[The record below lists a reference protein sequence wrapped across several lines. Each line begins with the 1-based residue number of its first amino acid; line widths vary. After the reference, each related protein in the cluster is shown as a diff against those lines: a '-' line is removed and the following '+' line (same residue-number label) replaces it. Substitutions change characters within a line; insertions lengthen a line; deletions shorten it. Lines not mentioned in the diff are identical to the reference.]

1 MGSARLKLDVAL
13 PCCVAIGRFAIQ
25 TILPA
30 QDPFVIVCNECYAR
44 CAAQSGAHDTAAPRF
59 AARSCTRHHRNRDA
73 DTCLV
78 QCRQR
83 AKCAPR
89 VVDLIHID
97 NFNSN
102 PSVSACPVRW
112 TPLPGT
118 RGPCVPVSSDQCGS
132 AIRPRASRCI
142 RCLGPAC
149 IQKNG
154 RTTENHGPVPGKRA
168 GPPPNQAI
176 LNKHRGFS
184 SKHESFQVGPFG
196 PIGPFG
202 PGARSVLS
210 SSGEHGSSPGSL
222 SGGADS
228 YVLRVGTKLPQ

>member
-1 MGSARLKLDVAL
+1 MREAHIWAARLFLPFFYLSAL
-13 PCCVAIGRFAIQ
+13 SHGRGRPHDP
-25 TILPA
+25 PA
-30 QDPFVIVCNECYAR
+30 SRWV
-44 CAAQSGAHDTAAPRF
+44 
-59 AARSCTRHHRNRDA
+59 
-73 DTCLV
+73 
-78 QCRQR
+78 R
-83 AKCAPR
+83 ATM
-89 VVDLIHID
+89 
-97 NFNSN
+97 
-102 PSVSACPVRW
+102 SACPIRW

-118 RGPCVPVSSDQCGS
+118 RGPCVPVSSDRCGS
-132 AIRPRASRCI
+132 AIRPRAPRCI